1 MSEVSLQHGMTR
13 QMVAGQSMQ
22 TGMQILQA
30 SSLELKQLI
39 RQALETNPLL
49 EDVPD
54 ASPEALDDEPSGDLD
69 DMKDDGWNEFTV
81 EGHPSAEAAARRDFM
96 YESVV
101 APESLKS
108 HLMDQAVHSALTG
121 RSREALLL
129 LIDSLDDRGFL
140 TESPEELEER
150 ET

>member
-49 EDVPD
+49 RMCRTLPRRRLRM
-54 ASPEALDDEPSGDLD
+54 SRPE
-69 DMKDDGWNEFTV
+69 T
-81 EGHPSAEAAARRDFM
+81 
-96 YESVV
+96 
-101 APESLKS
+101 
-108 HLMDQAVHSALTG
+108 LT
-121 RSREALLL
+121 
-129 LIDSLDDRGFL
+129 
-140 TESPEELEER
+140 T
-150 ET
+150 

>member
-54 ASPEALDDEPSGDLD
+54 ASPEALADEPSGDLD
-69 DMKDDGWNEFTV
+69 DVRMT
-81 EGHPSAEAAARRDFM
+81 AERV
-96 YESVV
+96 YG
-101 APESLKS
+101 
-108 HLMDQAVHSALTG
+108 G
-121 RSREALLL
+121 RTPF
-129 LIDSLDDRGFL
+129 RGGRGTAGFHV
-140 TESPEELEER
+140 
-150 ET
+150 